1 MTAQPAAVPDDREAI
16 ARDVLLRLQDA
27 WNAGDGAA
35 FGAPMAED
43 ADFVTIRADHL
54 KGRQAIVASH
64 LHIFKTFYKGSRND
78 ISLQSVRMLGDGI
91 ALVHARSVLQAPDGP
106 LAGRH
111 EAEISLVLTP
121 GQSAWQIAS
130 FHITLASTSQA

>member
-1 MTAQPAAVPDDREAI
+1 MTDTQPEPAEHERI
-16 ARDVLLRLQDA
+16 AKDILQRLQNA

-54 KGRQAIVASH
+54 KGRQAIIASH
-64 LHIFKTFYKGSRND
+64 LHIFETFYKGSRNEL
-78 ISLQSVRMLGDGI
+78 SLESARMVGDHI
-91 ALVHARSVLQAPDGP
+91 ALVHGRSVLQAPSGP

-111 EAEISLVLTP
+111 EARLSLVVTP
-121 GQSAWQIAS
+121 NEPDWQIAS
-130 FHITLASTSQA
+130 FHITLAPTE